1 MGKLEKRDSAW
12 VSERKKEI
20 SSLLYKTS
28 IEKKKKKKEKN
39 ADSISRVAP

>member
-1 MGKLEKRDSAW
+1 